1 MAPQARAART
11 TMIEPGSR
19 RPAAGDPAVTP
30 SAETTDHGVPRPR
43 LTREKVLAAALE
55 FVDENGLAALSMH
68 KLGAELGVQ
77 GMSLYSHVASK
88 DALLDGIVEAMTWEA
103 QMPPADGSEW
113 RDALRHLAG
122 EIRGI
127 ILRHPAA
134 APLLVSRRVMP
145 TRRLEQVDAYVS
157 LLMRAGFPEDKA
169 IDVLRTVVMY
179 AHGYALAEACFTAC
193 AGCGPWPQDELS
205 QMRRVTEMVPRD
217 APDHLLRLAMLF
229 CGRCNM
235 DEQFS
240 LGIELMIRGL
250 DCQNGEPGTGGVQ
263 GDSGRQS
270 RGEDEGGGDPA

>member
-1 MAPQARAART
+1 MAEGATVAGT
-11 TMIEPGSR
+11 TASEAPAGML
-19 RPAAGDPAVTP
+19 AAGDHAAAP
-30 SAETTDHGVPRPR
+30 SAEGLDHGAPRQR
-43 LTREKVLAAALE
+43 LTRDKVLRAALD
-55 FVDENGLAALSMH
+55 FVDANGLAALSMH

-77 GMSLYSHVASK
+77 GMSLYSHVENK

-103 QMPPADGSEW
+103 QMPPAGGTDW

-134 APLLVSRRVMP
+134 APLLVSRRIMP
-145 TRRLEQVDAYVS
+145 TRRLEQVDAYIR
-157 LLMRAGFPEDKA
+157 LLMRAGFTEDRA
-169 IDVLRTVVMY
+169 MDVLRTVVMY

-193 AGCGPWPQDELS
+193 ADCGPWPTDELS

-235 DEQFS
+235 FDQFN

-250 DCQNGEPGTGGVQ
+250 DCNNGQPGC
-263 GDSGRQS
+263 
-270 RGEDEGGGDPA
+270 

>member
-1 MAPQARAART
+1 MAPRARAAGAAT
-11 TMIEPGSR
+11 SAAANGMPEKGDPVS
-19 RPAAGDPAVTP
+19 AGDLA
-30 SAETTDHGVPRPR
+30 AEGRADSTGHGAPRPR
-43 LTREKVLAAALE
+43 LTRERVLKAALE
-55 FVDENGLAALSMH
+55 FVDANGLAALSMH

-88 DALLDGIVEAMTWEA
+88 NALLDGIVEAMTWEA
-103 QMPPADGSEW
+103 EMPGAQDSDW

-122 EIRGI
+122 EIRSI

-145 TRRLEQVDAYVS
+145 TRRLEQTDAYVK
-157 LLMRAGFPEDKA
+157 LLMRAGFTEDKA
-169 IDVLRTVVMY
+169 MDVLRTVVMY

-193 AGCGPWPQDELS
+193 AECGPWPEDELS

-235 DEQFS
+235 HEQFT
-240 LGIELMIRGL
+240 LGIDLMIRGL
-250 DCQNGEPGTGGVQ
+250 DRDDDDP
-263 GDSGRQS
+263 
-270 RGEDEGGGDPA
+270 RG

>member
-1 MAPQARAART
+1 MAPRGRAART
-11 TMIEPGSR
+11 TAREAPAGM
-19 RPAAGDPAVTP
+19 PAARGPAG
-30 SAETTDHGVPRPR
+30 TTNHGGPRQR
-43 LTREKVLAAALE
+43 LTREKVLRAALE
-55 FVDENGLAALSMH
+55 FVDANGLAALSMH

-77 GMSLYSHVASK
+77 GMSLYSHVANK

-103 QMPPADGSEW
+103 QMPPAGGTDW
-113 RDALRHLAG
+113 PDALRHLAG

-134 APLLVSRRVMP
+134 APLLVSRRIMP
-145 TRRLEQVDAYVS
+145 TRRLEQVDAYIR
-157 LLMRAGFPEDKA
+157 LLMRAGFTEDRA
-169 IDVLRTVVMY
+169 MDVLRTVVMY

-193 AGCGPWPQDELS
+193 AECGPWPADELS

-235 DEQFS
+235 DDQFN

-250 DCQNGEPGTGGVQ
+250 DGQNGEPGC
-263 GDSGRQS
+263 
-270 RGEDEGGGDPA
+270 